1 MKELKCEKCL
11 EQCLAHS
18 NCCVRLVTNS
28 SWFTWDVLGF
38 SHWKSCVPRNP
49 SVRAKR
55 NSYLFQLYV
64 YAWFFKLSPLMF
76 VHAKSLQL
84 CLTLCE
90 PMDYSPPGSS
100 VHGILQ
106 VRILEWAAMPSSR
119 ASSQP
124 RDWTCISYVSCI
136 GRQVLYHWR

>member
-1 MKELKCEKCL
+1 
-11 EQCLAHS
+11 
-18 NCCVRLVTNS
+18 
-28 SWFTWDVLGF
+28 
-38 SHWKSCVPRNP
+38 
-49 SVRAKR
+49 
-55 NSYLFQLYV
+55 
-64 YAWFFKLSPLMF
+64 MF

-119 ASSQP
+119 ASSPP
-124 RDWTCISYVSCI
+124 RDGTCISYASCTA
-136 GRQVLYHWR
+136 GGFFTTGATWEAPFRCVT